1 MKEIQKPFY
10 EKQETRSNLFNN
22 LFLTEDEMAFL
33 EMDVFNLGLD
43 FDSIESIE
51 MEENIIGISF
61 SKVLKSPLEILL
73 IKSIDGDLLK
83 ENFFEIFDDYDIEIS
98 FDVSKKLGNRIKA
111 YLFKVTVFKN
121 QQLWEE
127 FINE

>member
-1 MKEIQKPFY
+1 
-10 EKQETRSNLFNN
+10 
-22 LFLTEDEMAFL
+22 
-33 EMDVFNLGLD
+33 MDVFNLGLD